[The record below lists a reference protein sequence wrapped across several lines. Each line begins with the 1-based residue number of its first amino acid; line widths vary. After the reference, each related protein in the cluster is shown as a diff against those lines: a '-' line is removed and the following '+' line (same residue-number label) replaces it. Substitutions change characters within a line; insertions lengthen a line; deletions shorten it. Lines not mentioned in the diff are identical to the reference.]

1 MAPNRVG
8 ALNDAELSHP
18 ISFGEDVRRTGYF
31 ASAKDRSVRVRDG
44 PVNGCLHGD
53 DRGAL
58 MEFCGELVCFSC
70 ALRDPTTA

>member
-18 ISFGEDVRRTGYF
+18 ISFGEDVRRTGDF
-31 ASAKDRSVRVRDG
+31 ASAKDRSVRARAG
-44 PVNGCLHGD
+44 PVNGCLRGG

-58 MEFCGELVCFSC
+58 LELCGALVCLS
-70 ALRDPTTA
+70 